1 MTWRIRMKVLFQVRA
16 GPLHHPPAP
25 SSRGYALDEEG
36 EGSTAGGCCADGGG
50 TRPTIPVAGGA
61 QLITIPRRVFFRR
74 CLVWSNRTVPFAH
87 RLRFSG
93 HASTRS
99 RAFVQPN
106 PDARVRMNVGRHCRE
121 FVLATAAPPY
131 DRRTE
136 AICIG
141 NIDLQE
147 PDVFDLPIM

>member
-1 MTWRIRMKVLFQVRA
+1 VEDPHEGPIPGSRRSSSSPPGTIQPGIRA
-16 GPLHHPPAP
+16 GRRRRGLYGWRMLRRRRRHTPHDP
-25 SSRGYALDEEG
+25 SRWRSSNDN
-36 EGSTAGGCCADGGG
+36 GSS
-50 TRPTIPVAGGA
+50 
-61 QLITIPRRVFFRR
+61 PRLFPKVSG
-74 CLVWSNRTVPFAH
+74 VVKSNRALAH

-106 PDARVRMNVGRHCRE
+106 PDARVRMNVRRHCRE

-147 PDVFDLPIM
+147 PDVFELPIM